1 MSRIGYQDGGWV
13 WVSVVWLALVE
24 LVLADMYSSMVN
36 IQQALHTEKILVD
49 HLGIYLQEETE
60 RLNDLRRFH
69 EKVKKFHEKA
79 RAPVSD
85 PIVSYTLL
93 KRLQS
98 EWMNVVNSLEAGEN
112 IKVLKDGYE
121 KVESHLPMLQD
132 VEGAAKALMRLQDVY
147 SLNVKD
153 LAKGVF
159 QSGPDSLYNF
169 QYRPDQLYAMS
180 ADDCFHIG
188 KVAYEMEDYY
198 HSIPWLEE
206 AVSLFRSSYGNW
218 FTEDEGSLE
227 DALDYLAFSY
237 YKAGNVTQAL
247 DLSRECLLYDPEN
260 HRLAHNVAKYEKILD
275 GNQTTGPTEEQ
286 WLPRPNVTHLRTRNL
301 YEGLCQTRGSQPWL
315 YEDPRMNCSFY
326 TNRNPYLILQPLKR
340 EIMSLAPYVVLYH
353 DFVNNYEAE
362 KIKAFASPWLHRSVV
377 ASGEK
382 QAEAEYRISKSA
394 WLKETV
400 DPIIRNIDVRIAAAT
415 GLNVRPPYAE
425 YLQVV
430 NYGIGGHYEPHFDH
444 ATSRKS
450 PLYRTNTGNRMATFM
465 IYLSPVDVGGSTAF
479 IYANFSTPVIKHAA
493 IFWWNLHRNGEGNED
508 TLHAGCP
515 VLVGNKWVANKWI
528 HEHGQEFNRPCSLDP
543 AD

>member
-1 MSRIGYQDGGWV
+1 MVRLVLPHPIQGIAISWSRMQICGCRSPNVVFRDGIWTWV
-13 WVSVVWLALVE
+13 LFLWLGLVE
-24 LVLADMYSSMVN
+24 LALADMYSSMVN
-36 IQQALHTEKILVD
+36 IQQALETEKVLIE
-49 HLGIYLQEETE
+49 HLGTYLQEETY
-60 RLNDLRRFH
+60 RLNDLRRFY
-69 EKVKKFHEKA
+69 EKA
-79 RAPVSD
+79 RHYHGKTRAPVSD
-85 PIVSYTLL
+85 PVVAYTLL

-98 EWMNVVNSLEAGEN
+98 EWMNVVGSLEAGDN

-121 KVESHLPMLQD
+121 KMERHLPILED

-159 QSGPDSLYNF
+159 QSGPDSHYNF
-169 QYRPDQLYAMS
+169 QYRPDRVCTMS

-206 AVSLFRSSYGNW
+206 AVSMFRGSYGKW
-218 FTEDEGSLE
+218 LTEDMGSLE

-237 YKAGNVTQAL
+237 YKAGNVSQAL
-247 DLSRECLLYDPEN
+247 DLSRECLLYDPDN
-260 HRLAHNVAKYEKILD
+260 LRLAENVAKYEKLLD
-275 GNQTTGPTEEQ
+275 ENLTAGEMEEQ
-286 WLPRPNVTHLRTRNL
+286 QLHRPNVTHLRTRDL

-315 YEDPRMNCSFY
+315 YEDPRMKCSYY
-326 TNRNPYLILQPLKR
+326 TKHSPHLILQPLKK
-340 EIMSLAPYVVLYH
+340 EILSLAPYVVLYH
-353 DFVNNYEAE
+353 DFITDYEAE
-362 KIKAFASPWLHRSVV
+362 KIQGLAAPWLHRSVV

-394 WLKETV
+394 WLKDTL
-400 DPIIRNIDVRIAAAT
+400 DPIIINIDVRIAAAT

-465 IYLSPVDVGGSTAF
+465 IYVSYVYV
-479 IYANFSTPVIKHAA
+479 V
-493 IFWWNLHRNGEGNED
+493 E
-508 TLHAGCP
+508 
-515 VLVGNKWVANKWI
+515 
-528 HEHGQEFNRPCSLDP
+528 
-543 AD
+543 